1 MIENLLVFV
10 ISSHQFAIDLKYSPL
25 VVKAI
30 KVLKKED
37 EKFELIESKL
47 RMEKPF
53 SLVDLKLYLGFGETT
68 ISDTSRILIFESQDY
83 SVGLLVDEVKYVV
96 TLDESST
103 KLIDNDFGEEKIY
116 RTYIMGE
123 KKINI
128 INLKEFGAKQIDN
141 PAIKIIQ
148 ESSINIGTIESIE
161 EKVTSNDLVAM
172 SVSIK
177 VGESPII
184 LAVDRKG
191 KLKQIQN

>member
-53 SLVDLKLYLGFGETT
+53 SLVDLKHYLGFGETT
-68 ISDTSRILIFESQDY
+68 ISDTSRILIFESHEN

-177 VGESPII
+177 VGESPIV
-184 LAVDRKG
+184 LTVDRKG